1 MGVTVF
7 FPTAWGK
14 AVIEG
19 YERGT
24 ALREMQQAS
33 GIYFARIG
41 KPHLNTCL
49 QAGHHLA
56 KEDYGRTW
64 RCLTCSPERGDPAPE
79 GPGTPLQFVANHPT
93 NCPNCGAAREP
104 VRCSFCLTPTT
115 SA

>member
-1 MGVTVF
+1 MAMTV

-24 ALREMQQAS
+24 ALREMARAA
-33 GIYFARIG
+33 GIYHARM
-41 KPHLNTCL
+41 
-49 QAGHHLA
+49 
-56 KEDYGRTW
+56 
-64 RCLTCSPERGDPAPE
+64 GDPAPE
-79 GPGTPLQFVANHPT
+79 GRGEPLELVDLGEFRRYAT